1 MDQGE
6 LNKFVGEKMRQLAKR
21 MADPRHPLHNRVEW
35 RDGRPVMPDDD
46 DELAWLVLAAL
57 DEPGLQ

>member
-21 MADPRHPLHNRVEW
+21 MADPRHPLHNRVQW
-35 RDGRPVMPDDD
+35 RDGRPGECPTTTTNWPGWC
-46 DELAWLVLAAL
+46 WLRWTNRT
-57 DEPGLQ
+57 